1 MYLGLVFIP
10 QFIICTKFFLGLV
23 RFSFFNFY
31 YHMKPTNI

>member
-23 RFSFFNFY
+23 RLAFS
-31 YHMKPTNI
+31 ISIII